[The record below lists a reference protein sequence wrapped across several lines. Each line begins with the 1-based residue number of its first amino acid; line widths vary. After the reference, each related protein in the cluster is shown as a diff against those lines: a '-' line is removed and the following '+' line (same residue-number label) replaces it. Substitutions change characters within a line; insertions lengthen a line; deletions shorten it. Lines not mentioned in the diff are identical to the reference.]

1 MLKIRL
7 NRVGKKNR
15 ASFRVTVADSRR
27 APGGKFIEIL
37 GHYDPLTKEKSF
49 NKERINYWISK
60 GAQTSA
66 TINNFLVDAGI
77 IKGEKVVAWRPKKKE
92 EDKSNKGAAPSVTPA
107 VQAVLVQPKAEPKK

>member
-77 IKGEKVVAWRPKKKE
+77 VKGEKVVAWKPKKKE
-92 EDKSNKGAAPSVTPA
+92 DKGNKGATSSATPGP
-107 VQAVLVQPKAEPKK
+107 QAVPAQPKADPKK

>member
-7 NRVGKKNR
+7 NRVGKKNK

-49 NKERINYWISK
+49 NGERITYWMSK
-60 GAQTSA
+60 GAQASPTVH
-66 TINNFLVDAGI
+66 NFLVDAGI
-77 IKGEKVVAWRPKKKE
+77 VKGEKIKVWKAKKKE
-92 EDKSNKGAAPSVTPA
+92 EDKSNATSGVPAAKPV
-107 VQAVLVQPKAEPKK
+107 EPKSTGEAKK